1 MIKNFSPHYKRQY
14 AVSFCKHIQNELEQS
29 RDLQSQFLK
38 TKPLADSSTNF
49 YEGELFHFAEDLKKW
64 KDRYVVIKNNYA
76 AEIFENKEAF
86 QKGVASKACIL
97 PVGGKVLT
105 TEEDYNL
112 LSDRHFPD
120 PNASNEKESA
130 QAFVVFPKEFPVYL
144 WQPFLR
150 HNYFCFQDPES
161 QKQFSTVLNDCIR
174 HLNHDFFKQASFE
187 AEAFLEAVQFFR
199 QEKGQYGSWEMIT
212 GNEVQILSNLVME
225 ELLPNLQTMLLPK
238 MKGKRNDRKRAWFGI
253 LEDTYHLVQEQV
265 SEGLH
270 TLKEECKEV
279 TKNLEGRMRS
289 DMDQIL
295 TSKNFVAGKINESVS
310 EPAQKCCGETIQP
323 FLASILEELM
333 GPVSSGFS
341 EIRLLFEKEVN
352 EINQNFQATK
362 DTTKLKEDVNKLMGL
377 PYNSVKMEPCYQKV
391 DLLQEQLQD
400 LKSRF
405 KFYNID
411 VVIQRTQNLMQELME
426 NAVYT
431 FEQLLGLSNQ
441 RDVTKMSAVIE
452 KVKLRVLKQYDYD
465 SSTIRKKIFQDAL
478 VQIALPT
485 LQRTLASTCK
495 PELQK
500 YEQYI
505 FADHTT
511 MIQVENVYEEIL
523 LQTLLDEIQKV
534 ITEAAQLKKHNL
546 FEETNLP
553 SMSVSSLSD
562 LKTPSGSAQA
572 SPARKPAASMTE
584 TSDADTQSSEVF
596 ISPKITHEECHE
608 TRKMLDNEGG
618 ISLPTN
624 AKEEESISDL
634 GSNQESCPM
643 VLTGVE
649 EKSAEV
655 LMEEKKLPDPDSVNE
670 IRNLLTVTLEIP
682 ANVPAK
688 EEVVLGSE
696 ISRPQDHAGDGDK
709 EDIVQAEEC
718 QMNEMPKSP
727 KQHIPPNI
735 VAGDTNMTTISFSS
749 TVEMNNKNVTSTSS
763 PANADDITV
772 SISFPKDSEGD
783 YINIPSISSPS
794 TEADYINVLNISSPL
809 RTDADYINVS
819 SISSLPSTEADNR
832 NATSISGE
840 EKCITQVN
848 SSEVSEEPGLG
859 KALKAEPVTSIWYT
873 NVESSSAVDQSQ
885 AKQLSE
891 SEQSDQIEAGL
902 SPFSSVLVG
911 DKAQVEHPAESGQ
924 LDLRDVGLAFRQSDP
939 VDEESQT
946 EEDSDHGGSEERKEA
961 VYFPHSIPAFDSSQ
975 MEACIDQQEA
985 GLSSV
990 HTIPT
995 EADAQSCSGSSVLE
1009 TQELI
1014 SNISNLTVS
1023 NDLGVSPEG
1032 KEEAD
1037 SSLETP
1043 MKVIS
1048 KCFALVEQEDSK
1060 QAGVSCPSANVVNTI
1075 EDETSTKEKAESNC
1089 PQSSSEK

>member
-1 MIKNFSPHYKRQY
+1 
-14 AVSFCKHIQNELEQS
+14 
-29 RDLQSQFLK
+29 
-38 TKPLADSSTNF
+38 
-49 YEGELFHFAEDLKKW
+49 
-64 KDRYVVIKNNYA
+64 
-76 AEIFENKEAF
+76 
-86 QKGVASKACIL
+86 
-97 PVGGKVLT
+97 
-105 TEEDYNL
+105 
-112 LSDRHFPD
+112 
-120 PNASNEKESA
+120 
-130 QAFVVFPKEFPVYL
+130 
-144 WQPFLR
+144 
-150 HNYFCFQDPES
+150 
-161 QKQFSTVLNDCIR
+161 
-174 HLNHDFFKQASFE
+174 
-187 AEAFLEAVQFFR
+187 
-199 QEKGQYGSWEMIT
+199 
-212 GNEVQILSNLVME
+212 
-225 ELLPNLQTMLLPK
+225 
-238 MKGKRNDRKRAWFGI
+238 
-253 LEDTYHLVQEQV
+253 
-265 SEGLH
+265 
-270 TLKEECKEV
+270 
-279 TKNLEGRMRS
+279 
-289 DMDQIL
+289 
-295 TSKNFVAGKINESVS
+295 
-310 EPAQKCCGETIQP
+310 
-323 FLASILEELM
+323 
-333 GPVSSGFS
+333 
-341 EIRLLFEKEVN
+341 
-352 EINQNFQATK
+352 
-362 DTTKLKEDVNKLMGL
+362 
-377 PYNSVKMEPCYQKV
+377 
-391 DLLQEQLQD
+391 
-400 LKSRF
+400 
-405 KFYNID
+405 
-411 VVIQRTQNLMQELME
+411 
-426 NAVYT
+426 
-431 FEQLLGLSNQ
+431 
-441 RDVTKMSAVIE
+441 
-452 KVKLRVLKQYDYD
+452 
-465 SSTIRKKIFQDAL
+465 
-478 VQIALPT
+478 
-485 LQRTLASTCK
+485 
-495 PELQK
+495 
-500 YEQYI
+500 
-505 FADHTT
+505 
-511 MIQVENVYEEIL
+511 
-523 LQTLLDEIQKV
+523 
-534 ITEAAQLKKHNL
+534 
-546 FEETNLP
+546 
-553 SMSVSSLSD
+553 MSVSSLSD

-584 TSDADTQSSEVF
+584 TSDVDTQSSEVF

-655 LMEEKKLPDPDSVNE
+655 PMEEKKLPDPDSVNE

-859 KALKAEPVTSIWYT
+859 KASKAEPVTSIWYT

-885 AKQLSE
+885 AKQPSE
-891 SEQSDQIEAGL
+891 SERSDQIEAGL

-924 LDLRDVGLAFRQSDP
+924 FDLREVGLAFRQSDP

-995 EADAQSCSGSSVLE
+995 EADAQSCSGSSVFE

-1075 EDETSTKEKAESNC
+1075 EDEMSTKEKAESNC